1 MSKGDFYRLC
11 RIIHGYLSAFA
22 FVSLMFFSITGIFL
36 NHPDYFE
43 GRRASEKTTTLTLPE
58 PTLKA
63 ALAAKDPGAALG
75 AAAAKATPLIGSFR
89 SGDIEGDQAFI
100 RFEGPKG
107 ASDVVVT
114 LATGEVEATV
124 RRAKTMSLLNE
135 LHRGRNAGPAWKWA
149 IDLSAGLFILL
160 SVIGYVIFFG
170 LRMRLVPSLVLT
182 AVSLAAMV
190 GVVWWFV
197 A

>member
-11 RIIHGYLSAFA
+11 RIVHGYLSAFA
-22 FVSLMFFSITGIFL
+22 FVALMFFSVTGVLL

-43 GRRASEKTTTLTLPE
+43 ARRGDETVRRFNLPA
-58 PTLKA
+58 PALKA
-63 ALAAKDPGAALG
+63 ARAARDPGPALG
-75 AAAAKATPLIGSFR
+75 QAVARSTPLIGGFR
-89 SGDIEGDQAFI
+89 SGEIEDGQAFL
-100 RFEGPKG
+100 RFDGPKG

-114 LATGEVEATV
+114 LATGQVEATV
-124 RRAKTMSLLNE
+124 RHARLTTLLNE
-135 LHRGRNAGPAWKWA
+135 LHRGRNAGTAWKWA

-160 SVIGYVIFFG
+160 SLVGYVLFFS
-170 LRMRLVPSLVLT
+170 LRFRLVPSLILT

-190 GVVWWFV
+190 GLVWWLV